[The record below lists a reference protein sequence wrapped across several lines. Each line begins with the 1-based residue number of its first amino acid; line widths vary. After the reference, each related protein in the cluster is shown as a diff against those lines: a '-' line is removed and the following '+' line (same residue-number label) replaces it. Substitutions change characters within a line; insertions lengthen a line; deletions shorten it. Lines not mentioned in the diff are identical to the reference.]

1 MKDLY
6 SEYMEKFSKL
16 NKETYFKW
24 EKDERTLK
32 TTFRW

>member
-6 SEYMEKFSKL
+6 SEYMKKFSKL

-24 EKDERTLK
+24 EKDMKEH
-32 TTFRW
+32 